1 MHAFWLSLI
10 MVFIAELG
18 DKTQLVALTM
28 ATRFKA
34 GVVLAGVFVATLL
47 VHLVSVGLGG
57 LAGEL
62 LPGPWIKFITGIAF
76 IIFGLWT
83 LRGDSLDDDP
93 NKSRRPKSPFMLV
106 TVTFFLAELG
116 DKTMLSTVT
125 LAATNPLVPVWL
137 GSTLGMVLSDGL
149 AIVVGQMLGT
159 RLPERVIKICAACV
173 FIAFGLPSA
182 IQGGIKLP
190 PAAWASSVVVLTAV
204 SFIFFRKT
212 APKAPAIADD
222 PSPLT

>member
-1 MHAFWLSLI
+1 VHAFWLSLI

-34 GVVLAGVFVATLL
+34 GVVLAGVFVATLV
-47 VHLVSVGLGG
+47 VHLISVGLGG

-83 LRGDSLDDDP
+83 LRGDSLDEKRDT
-93 NKSRRPKSPFMLV
+93 RRGTASPFMIV

-125 LAATNPLVPVWL
+125 LAATNPAFPVWI

-149 AIVVGQMLGT
+149 AIVVGQILGT
-159 RLPERVIKICAACV
+159 RLPERMIKVSAACI

-190 PAAWASSVVVLTAV
+190 PAAWALAVVVLGV
-204 SFIFFRKT
+204 LSFIFFRRPT
-212 APKAPAIADD
+212 PKAPAIAEDS
-222 PSPLT
+222 SPLT